1 MYDVFQLM
9 IMMYATG
16 YILFCAQEKPPHI
29 LTGPLVLQIDEVA
42 NIGQSL
48 MQQKAAAESGV
59 ESTSQKRMLKL
70 YLTDGVRTIIAAEEH
85 FIASLSAK
93 TPAGGKVSEFLA
105 ITTTKFCENVLEI

>member
-1 MYDVFQLM
+1 M
-9 IMMYATG
+9 ITYCST
-16 YILFCAQEKPPHI
+16 YVQTKPPHI

-48 MQQKAAAESGV
+48 MQQKAAAESGI

-93 TPAGGKVSEFLA
+93 TPAGGKVRKFIS
-105 ITTTKFCENVLEI
+105 IVTSTFCEQFLGV